1 MSWTTL
7 STPVKMKFNN
17 PMDASTITINT
28 ADTMCSGSIQ
38 ITTLAANFANCLQFS
53 SLSAET
59 RNSVITAT
67 LTADLDPNSDY
78 IIKIAG
84 TITDFRGKTLGAAH
98 ISVQERRA
106 IRNEPRIV
114 SVTQANDWD
123 FTVTFSRQMNTAS
136 FGTLIDG
143 TCSGNV
149 NLQETAGTCNNM
161 WRTLTTGD
169 NITYTITYKNPPP
182 RKLCFYPEKEILDKF
197 SIPLTA
203 HYTANLRRTEPLV
216 DQIDIATRQRED
228 GQIPAGSAS
237 NQRQNSYFF
246 NRVSN
251 FRAAIYLWRERL
263 NRRNQIAAF
272 DHHARADDVLKVV
285 GVQVFGDGGVGGP
298 GLQPDLF
305 ITQLLR
311 LLEAFESA
319 REV

>member
-1 MSWTTL
+1 MLNTKKIKLDFMRTKTFIPVLLVLTHCMAVQVPEDYVTDLYYADQPKVMSLTPSTSMSWTTL

-28 ADTMCSGSIQ
+28 ADTTCSGSIQ

-84 TITDFRGKTLGAAH
+84 TITDFRGKTLGADATYPFK
-98 ISVQERRA
+98 SGVPSGM
-106 IRNEPRIV
+106 EPRIV

-182 RKLCFYPEKEILDKF
+182 GNYAFTLKKEILDKF

-203 HYTANLRRTEPLV
+203 DYTANLT
-216 DQIDIATRQRED
+216 
-228 GQIPAGSAS
+228 
-237 NQRQNSYFF
+237 
-246 NRVSN
+246 
-251 FRAAIYLWRERL
+251 
-263 NRRNQIAAF
+263 
-272 DHHARADDVLKVV
+272 H
-285 GVQVFGDGGVGGP
+285 
-298 GLQPDLF
+298 
-305 ITQLLR
+305 
-311 LLEAFESA
+311 
-319 REV
+319 